1 MKTLEVLC
9 VTMHQNDF
17 SKIKEMNISG
27 NIVFA
32 NQTDCTDYKE
42 IMHDGEG
49 HVAKMVSTTTRG
61 VGRNRNIAL
70 LYATADILLFAD
82 DDVTYFDGYEQKVL
96 DMYEKYPKAD
106 LIIFS
111 LDITKNGEV
120 IRKISNKNKKLRFY
134 EALKYGTCVCSIKRE
149 SLQKANLWFSTL
161 FGGGTD
167 FGHGE
172 DTLFIMDAFS
182 KSLNVYSSSSCLG
195 TCSKDSSTCF
205 TGYDEKYFF
214 DQGVFYACAFK
225 RWAYFMSVQ
234 FCVRKYKRYK
244 DTLTLSSA
252 FKNMKKGMA
261 HFRKKAD

>member
-9 VTMHQNDF
+9 VTMHQNGF
-17 SKIKEMNISG
+17 SKIKEMNISS

-42 IMHDGEG
+42 IKYDGI
-49 HVAKMVSTTTRG
+49 HTAKMISTATRG
-61 VGRNRNIAL
+61 VGRNRNVAL

-82 DDVTYFDGYEQKVL
+82 DDVTYFEGYERMVL

-111 LDITKNGEV
+111 LDITKNGET
-120 IRKISNKNKKLRFY
+120 IRKISNKNKKLHFY
-134 EALKYGTCVCSIKRE
+134 EALKYGTCVCSVKRE
-149 SLQKANLWFSTL
+149 SLQKANLWFSAL

-182 KSLNVYSSSSCLG
+182 KSLNVYTSSNCLG

-205 TGYDEKYFF
+205 SGYDEKYFF
-214 DQGVFYACAFK
+214 DQGVFYACAF
-225 RWAYFMSVQ
+225 RCWAFLMSFQ

-244 DTLTLSSA
+244 ENLSFSKA
-252 FKNMKKGMA
+252 FKNMRKGMA
-261 HFRKKAD
+261 HFRNK